1 MIDTMKIRTSQ
12 IFSDQVVDC
21 LKAERLRQGISQ
33 YKLAKECD
41 IGKSTVNYIEN
52 HTRKP
57 TFYMLAIIAA
67 YLKVNLSDIIRKV
80 ERENGTY
87 LED

>member
-1 MIDTMKIRTSQ
+1 MIGNMKIRTSQ
-12 IFSDQVVDC
+12 IFSDKVVDR

-41 IGKSTVNYIEN
+41 IGKSTINYIES

-67 YLKVNLSDIIRKV
+67 YLNVNLSDIIREV
-80 ERENGTY
+80 EQEDGTY
-87 LED
+87 IKD